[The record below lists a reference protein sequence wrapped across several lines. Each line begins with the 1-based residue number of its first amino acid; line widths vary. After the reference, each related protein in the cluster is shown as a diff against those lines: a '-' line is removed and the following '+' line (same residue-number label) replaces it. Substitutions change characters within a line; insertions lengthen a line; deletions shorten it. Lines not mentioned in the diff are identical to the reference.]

1 MTAPADRQATEGDSG
16 NRKIRVLRLFSRL
29 NIGGPAIHV
38 ILTTAGLDPER
49 YESRLV
55 VGREGEREGNFFNLA
70 EEKGI
75 SFEVIGSF
83 VRKIHPVL
91 DLITLV
97 KLLHLMRR
105 ERPDIVHTHT
115 AKAGALGRVAARLAR
130 VPVILH
136 TFHGSVFHSYFGA
149 LGSQIFRLIETALAR
164 LSDAVIAVS
173 PRVARELERRKVAP
187 REKIE
192 VVHLGLE
199 LERFKKVAGHRG
211 ELRQELGIGQ
221 EVPLFGIVGRLV
233 PIKDVPTVLM
243 AMKKI
248 LDSMPDAVL
257 LVVGDGPERQRL
269 ESMTSH
275 FNLASHVRFLG
286 FRHDLERIYADLDV
300 VVNCSLNEG
309 TPVALIEAMAAG
321 VPVLATRV
329 GGTPD
334 LLQEGKLGTLV
345 PPGDPDCL
353 VDGLVKALHHR
364 HSAGS
369 MACEARSRVLTDFCL
384 SRLLL
389 DLDALYTRLLAAKR
403 GLVFSPEIR
412 PLQAVTS
419 SLSSPL
425 GQPPSTPNRS
435 M

>member
-1 MTAPADRQATEGDSG
+1 
-16 NRKIRVLRLFSRL
+16 
-29 NIGGPAIHV
+29 
-38 ILTTAGLDPER
+38 
-49 YESRLV
+49 
-55 VGREGEREGNFFNLA
+55 
-70 EEKGI
+70 
-75 SFEVIGSF
+75 
-83 VRKIHPVL
+83 
-91 DLITLV
+91 
-97 KLLHLMRR
+97 MRR

-115 AKAGALGRVAARLAR
+115 AKAGALGRVAARLAG
-130 VPVILH
+130 VPVIVH

-173 PRVARELERRKVAP
+173 PRVAIELERLKVAP

-199 LERFKKVAGHRG
+199 LERFKKVSTYRG
-211 ELRQELGIGQ
+211 ELREELEIGQ

-233 PIKDVPTVLM
+233 PIKDVPTALM
-243 AMKKI
+243 AMTKL

-269 ESMTSH
+269 ESMASH
-275 FNLASHVRFLG
+275 LDLDSHVRFLG
-286 FRHDLERIYADLDV
+286 FRHDLERIYADLGV
-300 VVNCSLNEG
+300 AVNCSLNEG

-321 VPVLATRV
+321 VPVIATRV

-334 LLQEGKLGTLV
+334 LLREGKLGTLV
-345 PPGDPDCL
+345 PPANPE
-353 VDGLVKALHHR
+353 GLVEGLMKILQHPQIAEN
-364 HSAGS
+364 

-403 GLVFSPEIR
+403 RHVFSVSGPM
-412 PLQAVTS
+412 
-419 SLSSPL
+419 
-425 GQPPSTPNRS
+425 GQPPNATRQST
-435 M
+435 